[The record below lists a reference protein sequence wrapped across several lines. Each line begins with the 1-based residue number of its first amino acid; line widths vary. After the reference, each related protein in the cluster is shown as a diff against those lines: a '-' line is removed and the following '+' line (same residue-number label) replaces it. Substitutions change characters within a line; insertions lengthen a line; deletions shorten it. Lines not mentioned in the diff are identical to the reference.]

1 MDPIQ
6 IYEELKVA
14 FGETQAR
21 VLTKHL
27 SEIYEKVSQLASKE
41 DFHKLQNVV
50 YELAQAQRRTEQ
62 RVEELAEAQRRTE
75 QRVEELAEAQRRTE
89 QRVEELAEAQ
99 RRTEQRVEELAEA
112 QRRTEQRV
120 EELAEAQRRTEQM
133 VYELAEAQKKT
144 EARLDR
150 LEQRVEELAEAQRRT
165 EQRVEELT
173 EGQKR
178 LEETVQTGFKKV
190 SEQISALGSR
200 WGIKNEAM
208 LRKTISSL
216 AKEFGYSVSKGFYG
230 NREVD
235 IIIHNGIH
243 ILLEVTSSALKKDV
257 KNLNLSAEDY
267 QKKHNIEPR
276 LVLAAV
282 YISPTVMR
290 EITESPRRIEVF
302 SGDEGDEEVFIL

>member
-99 RRTEQRVEELAEA
+99 RRTEQ
-112 QRRTEQRV
+112 
-120 EELAEAQRRTEQM
+120 M

-150 LEQRVEELAEAQRRT
+150 LEQRVEELAE
-165 EQRVEELT
+165 
-173 EGQKR
+173 GQKR

-190 SEQISALGSR
+190 SKQISALGSR

>member
-50 YELAQAQRRTEQ
+50 YELAQ
-62 RVEELAEAQRRTE
+62 
-75 QRVEELAEAQRRTE
+75 AQRRTE

>member
-50 YELAQAQRRTEQ
+50 YELAQAQRRT
-62 RVEELAEAQRRTE
+62 
-75 QRVEELAEAQRRTE
+75 
-89 QRVEELAEAQ
+89 
-99 RRTEQRVEELAEA
+99 
-112 QRRTEQRV
+112 
-120 EELAEAQRRTEQM
+120 
-133 VYELAEAQKKT
+133 
-144 EARLDR
+144 
-150 LEQRVEELAEAQRRT
+150 EQRVEELAEAQRRT

>member
-62 RVEELAEAQRRTE
+62 
-75 QRVEELAEAQRRTE
+75 
-89 QRVEELAEAQ
+89 
-99 RRTEQRVEELAEA
+99 
-112 QRRTEQRV
+112 
-120 EELAEAQRRTEQM
+120 M

-150 LEQRVEELAEAQRRT
+150 LEQRVEELAE
-165 EQRVEELT
+165 
-173 EGQKR
+173 GQKR

-190 SEQISALGSR
+190 SKQISALGSR

>member
-41 DFHKLQNVV
+41 DFYKLQNVV
-50 YELAQAQRRTEQ
+50 YELAEAQKRTEQ
-62 RVEELAEAQRRTE
+62 RVEELAEAQKKTE
-75 QRVEELAEAQRRTE
+75 ARLDSLTQRVEELAEAQK
-89 QRVEELAEAQ
+89 
-99 RRTEQRVEELAEA
+99 
-112 QRRTEQRV
+112 
-120 EELAEAQRRTEQM
+120 RTEQM

-150 LEQRVEELAEAQRRT
+150 LEQRVEELAEAQKRT
-165 EQRVEELT
+165 EQRVEELA

-235 IIIHNGIH
+235 VIIHNGIH

-257 KNLNLSAEDY
+257 RNLNLSAEDY

>member
-50 YELAQAQRRTEQ
+50 YELA
-62 RVEELAEAQRRTE
+62 
-75 QRVEELAEAQRRTE
+75 
-89 QRVEELAEAQ
+89 
-99 RRTEQRVEELAEA
+99 
-112 QRRTEQRV
+112 
-120 EELAEAQRRTEQM
+120 
-133 VYELAEAQKKT
+133 
-144 EARLDR
+144 
-150 LEQRVEELAEAQRRT
+150 EAQRRT

-190 SEQISALGSR
+190 SKQISALGSR

>member
-62 RVEELAEAQRRTE
+62 RVEELAEAQRC
-75 QRVEELAEAQRRTE
+75 TE

-150 LEQRVEELAEAQRRT
+150 LEQRVEELAE
-165 EQRVEELT
+165 
-173 EGQKR
+173 GQKR

-190 SEQISALGSR
+190 SKQISALGSR